1 LQLIKI
7 QTVRF
12 VPEFIVQ
19 FFTKGS
25 TLYKELQTMLGF
37 TPSNL
42 ALYELA
48 LCHRSNNNNATENNE
63 RLEFLGDAILGAI
76 IGEHLFVK
84 YPTKPEGYLT
94 DMRSKIVNRKTLN
107 QIALKIGLKSLMKFN
122 EQDYHLRDS
131 LIFGNALEALIGAI
145 YIDKGYSVTRTFVR
159 KRIMIPFVDIELLE
173 NLEVNTKNKLIGWA
187 SKQGKKIDF
196 IVLEEKLERGRKK
209 FTIGVK
215 LDDDIIATSSA
226 GNKKE
231 ASKIAAD
238 EAIKLLAIT
247 N

>member
-1 LQLIKI
+1 
-7 QTVRF
+7 
-12 VPEFIVQ
+12 
-19 FFTKGS
+19 
-25 TLYKELQTMLGF
+25 MLGF

-48 LCHRSNNNNATENNE
+48 LCHRSNNSNSTENNE

-84 YPTKPEGYLT
+84 YPTKDEGYLT

-107 QIALKIGLKSLMKFN
+107 QIALKIGLKTIMKFN
-122 EQDYHLRDS
+122 EQDYYLRNS

-145 YIDKGYSVTRTFVR
+145 YIDKGYSKTRTFVR
-159 KRIMIPFVDIELLE
+159 KRILIPFIDIELLE

-196 IVLEEKLERGRKK
+196 VLIEEKFDHGRKK

-215 LDDDIIATSSA
+215 IDDEIISTSTA
-226 GNKKE
+226 GNKKD
-231 ASKIAAD
+231 ASKTAAD
-238 EAIKLLAIT
+238 EAIKLLTIS

>member
-1 LQLIKI
+1 M
-7 QTVRF
+7 RF
-12 VPEFIVQ
+12 VPDFIVQ
-19 FFTKGS
+19 FFTKES

-48 LCHRSNNNNATENNE
+48 LCHRSNSSNSTENNE

-84 YPTKPEGYLT
+84 YPTRPEGYLT

-107 QIALKIGLKSLMKFN
+107 QIALKIGLKELMKFN
-122 EQDYHLRDS
+122 EQDYFLRDS

-145 YIDKGYSVTRTFVR
+145 YIDKGYAKTRTFVR

-196 IVLEEKLERGRKK
+196 ILIEEKQERGRKK

-215 LDDDIIATSSA
+215 LEENIIATSTA
-226 GNKKE
+226 FNKKE

-238 EAIKLLAIT
+238 EAIKLLEIV

>member
-1 LQLIKI
+1 M
-7 QTVRF
+7 RF

-25 TLYKELQTMLGF
+25 SLYKELQTMLGF
-37 TPSNL
+37 TPGNL

-48 LCHRSNNNNATENNE
+48 LSHRSSNTNSTENNE

-76 IGEHLFVK
+76 IGEHLFIK
-84 YPTKPEGYLT
+84 YPTKAEGYLT

-107 QIALKIGLKSLMKFN
+107 QIGLKIGLKSLMKFN
-122 EQDYHLRDS
+122 EQDYFLRDS
-131 LIFGNALEALIGAI
+131 SIFGNALEALIGAI
-145 YIDKGYSVTRTFVR
+145 YIDKGYAKTRTFVR
-159 KRIMIPFVDIELLE
+159 KRILIPFVDIELLE
-173 NLEVNTKNKLIGWA
+173 GLEANTKNKLIGWA
-187 SKQGKKIDF
+187 NKQGKKIEF
-196 IVLEEKLERGRKK
+196 IVMEEKLERGRKK

-215 LDDDIIATSSA
+215 LEEEIISKSTA

-231 ASKIAAD
+231 ASKVAAE
-238 EAIKLLAIT
+238 EAIKTLEIF

>member
-1 LQLIKI
+1 
-7 QTVRF
+7 
-12 VPEFIVQ
+12 
-19 FFTKGS
+19 
-25 TLYKELQTMLGF
+25 
-37 TPSNL
+37 
-42 ALYELA
+42 
-48 LCHRSNNNNATENNE
+48 
-63 RLEFLGDAILGAI
+63 
-76 IGEHLFVK
+76 
-84 YPTKPEGYLT
+84 
-94 DMRSKIVNRKTLN
+94 LN

-145 YIDKGYSVTRTFVR
+145 YIDKGYSITRTFVR

-215 LDDDIIATSSA
+215 LEDEIIATSSA

>member
-1 LQLIKI
+1 
-7 QTVRF
+7 
-12 VPEFIVQ
+12 
-19 FFTKGS
+19 
-25 TLYKELQTMLGF
+25 MLGF

-42 ALYELA
+42 AVYELA
-48 LCHRSNNNNATENNE
+48 LCHRSNNASTEENNE

-76 IGEHLFVK
+76 IGEHLFTK

-122 EQDYHLRDS
+122 EQDYFLRDS

-145 YIDKGYSVTRTFVR
+145 YIDKGYAITRTFVR
-159 KRIMIPFVDIELLE
+159 KRILLPFVDIEVLE

-187 SKQGKKIDF
+187 SKQGRKLDF
-196 IVLEEKLERGRKK
+196 VVLDEKLDRGRKK
-209 FTIGVK
+209 FTVGVV
-215 LDDDIIATSSA
+215 LDEEIIAQSVA
-226 GNKKE
+226 HNKKE
-231 ASKIAAD
+231 ASKIAAE
-238 EAIKLLAIT
+238 EAMKILEIPIG

>member
-1 LQLIKI
+1 
-7 QTVRF
+7 VRL
-12 VPEFIVQ
+12 VPDFIVQ
-19 FFTKGS
+19 FFTKES

-48 LCHRSNNNNATENNE
+48 LCHRSNSNNSTENNE

-84 YPTKPEGYLT
+84 YPTRPEGYLT

-107 QIALKIGLKSLMKFN
+107 QIALKIGLKELMKFN
-122 EQDYHLRDS
+122 EQDYYLRDS

-145 YIDKGYSVTRTFVR
+145 YIDKGYAKTRTFVR

-173 NLEVNTKNKLIGWA
+173 SLEVNTKNKLIGWA

-196 IVLEEKLERGRKK
+196 ILIEEKLERGRKK

-215 LDDDIIATSSA
+215 LEEEIIATSTA
-226 GNKKE
+226 YNKKE

-238 EAIKLLAIT
+238 EAIKRLEIT
-247 N
+247 PQ